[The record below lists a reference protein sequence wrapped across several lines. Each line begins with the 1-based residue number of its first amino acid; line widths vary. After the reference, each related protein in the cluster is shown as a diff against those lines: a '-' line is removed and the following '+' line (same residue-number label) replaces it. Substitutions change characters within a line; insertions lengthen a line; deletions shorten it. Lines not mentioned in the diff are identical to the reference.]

1 MPNVAVLDMTGK
13 NVGEIT
19 LSDAVFG
26 IEPNSVVMHAAVV
39 NYLANQ
45 RQGTQSTLTRT
56 EVRGGGRKPWRQKGT
71 GRARQGSIRAPQ
83 WIKGGVVFAPKSRD
97 FSKKMNAKAKTGALL
112 SAVSKKLADGELLIV
127 DELKSEG
134 KTKEMAAFVK
144 AMNLN
149 KSALLVMSEKDELV
163 IRATNNLPR
172 VSTMNVD
179 LLNTYDVVANAK
191 VVMTKAA
198 AEKFQEVYA

>member
-1 MPNVAVLDMTGK
+1 M
-13 NVGEIT
+13 
-19 LSDAVFG
+19 
-26 IEPNSVVMHAAVV
+26 
-39 NYLANQ
+39 
-45 RQGTQSTLTRT
+45 
-56 EVRGGGRKPWRQKGT
+56 
-71 GRARQGSIRAPQ
+71 
-83 WIKGGVVFAPKSRD
+83 
-97 FSKKMNAKAKTGALL
+97 L